1 MNNMTKEIKSNR
13 PVFDA
18 GKAIAGIDS
27 RDDTA
32 RFKVFVAMRDA
43 GANDDTL
50 ASKGAH
56 YADLRDGYLTAWQG
70 EAFATAFESANGKVM
85 LKGKVMDARTGK
97 TVTLEMPR
105 VDWQRA
111 LSSKVDKARKS
122 YLAWVS
128 VTADSRNDEQPDGA
142 ATGAATGARAGSTKS
157 VKDLCGDDLQK
168 LWTRIMKDHA
178 AKDAPE
184 LAIDHKAMLGFVK
197 AAADLIKVKLNDP
210 KLPK

>member
-1 MNNMTKEIKSNR
+1 MTKEIKSNR

-43 GANDDTL
+43 GANDDSL

-97 TVTLEMPR
+97 ATAIEMQR

-128 VTADSRNDEQPDGA
+128 VTSDSRNDEQPDGA
-142 ATGAATGARAGSTKS
+142 ATGAATGAGRAASSTS
-157 VKDLCGDDLQK
+157 IRDLCIKDLDAVHSRVLKDLAGDSPSFELDRVEFI
-168 LWTRIMKDHA
+168 TRITAVFDLFGATPK
-178 AKDAPE
+178 P
-184 LAIDHKAMLGFVK
+184 VK
-197 AAADLIKVKLNDP
+197 TP
-210 KLPK
+210 K

>member
-1 MNNMTKEIKSNR
+1 M
-13 PVFDA
+13 FDA
-18 GKAIAGIDS
+18 GKAIHGADKTSESAAYRIFS
-27 RDDTA
+27 
-32 RFKVFVAMRDA
+32 AMREA
-43 GANDDTL
+43 GATVDTL
-50 ASKGAH
+50 ASKGDH

-70 EAFATAFESANGKVM
+70 EAFATAFTSANGKVM

-97 TVTLEMPR
+97 AVTVDMPR

-122 YLAWVS
+122 YLAWLGAVS
-128 VTADSRNDEQPDGA
+128 DSRNSEEPEG
-142 ATGAATGARAGSTKS
+142 ATGAAKGARAGSNKS

-168 LWTRIMKDHA
+168 LWTRIKKDHA

-184 LAIDHKAMLGFVK
+184 LTIDHATLLGFI
-197 AAADLIKVKLNDP
+197 ASAADLLKVKLTDP

>member
-1 MNNMTKEIKSNR
+1 MTNNIASNR

-43 GANDDTL
+43 GANNETL

-70 EAFATAFESANGKVM
+70 EAFANAFESANGKVM

-97 TVTLEMPR
+97 AVAVEMPR
-105 VDWQRA
+105 ADWQRA

-128 VTADSRNDEQPDGA
+128 VTSDSRNAEQTEGAEGA
-142 ATGAATGARAGSTKS
+142 AKGARAGSTKS
-157 VKDLCGDDLQK
+157 VKDLCADDLQK
-168 LWTRIMKDHA
+168 LWTRIMKDQA
-178 AKDAPE
+178 SESPA
-184 LAIDHKAMLGFVK
+184 LSVDHKAILGFVK
-197 AAADLIKVKLNDP
+197 AAADLVKVALKDP
-210 KLPK
+210 K

>member
-1 MNNMTKEIKSNR
+1 MTEEIKSNR

-18 GKAIAGIDS
+18 GKTIAGIDS

-43 GANDDTL
+43 GANDETL
-50 ASKGAH
+50 ASKGDH

-70 EAFATAFESANGKVM
+70 EAFATVFTIANGKVM
-85 LKGKVMDARTGK
+85 LTGKVMDARTGK
-97 TVTLEMPR
+97 ATTIEMPR

-122 YLAWVS
+122 YLAWMS
-128 VTADSRNDEQPDGA
+128 VTADSRNAEQPDGA
-142 ATGAATGARAGSTKS
+142 ATGAATGARAGSSKS

-168 LWTRIMKDHA
+168 VWTRILKDQA
-178 AKDAPE
+178 TVAPE
-184 LAIDHKAMLGFVK
+184 LSVDHTAMLGFVK
-197 AAADLIKVKLNDP
+197 AAADLIKVALKDP
-210 KLPK
+210 KLSK